1 MKNAELFFVVGLVS
15 DDSMWAYTLS
25 KFRLLNFKWKVQFWL
40 NIVTLK
46 CSCMMFELI
55 SIPCCH
61 MAVVTKVEHLEEIL
75 LLCILKRWTKLA
87 NVHPRSPP
95 VNETDNNMDWIV

>member
-1 MKNAELFFVVGLVS
+1 
-15 DDSMWAYTLS
+15 
-25 KFRLLNFKWKVQFWL
+25 
-40 NIVTLK
+40 
-46 CSCMMFELI
+46 
-55 SIPCCH
+55 

-95 VNETDNNMDWIV
+95 VNETDNNMDWIVPGFQQYEETITTPCEGGDPNNTPYENDMQSFCYSLME